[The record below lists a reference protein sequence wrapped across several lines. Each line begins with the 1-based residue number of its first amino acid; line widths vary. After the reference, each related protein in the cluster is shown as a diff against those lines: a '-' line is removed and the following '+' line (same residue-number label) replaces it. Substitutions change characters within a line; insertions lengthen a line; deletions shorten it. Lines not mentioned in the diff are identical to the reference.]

1 MNQSNCMF
9 CPKGKL
15 PTVLIQTHK
24 PLSFGDRIKKL
35 EGRRLKD
42 WQQEGLGEAF
52 IPPPGIRV

>member
-1 MNQSNCMF
+1 MF